1 MSGDGTAEEAGA
13 SAAGLERVFAALPP
27 ARGRGF
33 AVTWWGRTW
42 LQALEDTALDGK
54 QLKQGNRY
62 ARQGAVGA
70 VSVRPGRITAV
81 VRDADRTPHRADVLL
96 RELNEAEWDRMLE
109 MIVDEAG
116 HIAALLD
123 RDMPPRLVEDAAD
136 VGLELLPG
144 IGDLDPECA
153 CGAWDHCPHT
163 AALSYQMARL
173 LDEDPFVLFLMRG
186 RSERE
191 VLEALQER
199 SAARASAE
207 GDGASRSASGQG
219 GESEGVDAQEVFA
232 LGAVLPPLPALPP
245 PAREPGEIA
254 ALDGGTSPAPG
265 LDIDALTFVA
275 ADAAARARRA
285 LGEALSPG
293 HAARSVPRPL
303 SEWEDA
309 VRLAA
314 GNPPRAVTA
323 RLARGCGRTERE
335 LHVAARAWEFGGPDA
350 LAVLEE
356 RSPDPAELARAH
368 DQFAAAWPEEDGARP
383 RLRATGARW
392 TASGTDAQ
400 VRLGADGRWWPYRRQ
415 ARVWWPVG
423 GPERDPAAALGVAL
437 AGSGDPAGDPDAE
450 ADTGSP
456 ARQGRGPEA

>member
-1 MSGDGTAEEAGA
+1 MAEEPGESGA
-13 SAAGLERVFAALPP
+13 ALERVFPALPP
-27 ARGRGF
+27 AQGRGF

-54 QLKQGNRY
+54 QLKQGRRY

-81 VRDADRTPHRADVLL
+81 VRDADRTTYRADVLL
-96 RELNEAEWDRMLE
+96 RELDEGEWDRMLE
-109 MIVDEAG
+109 MVVDEAG

-186 RSERE
+186 RSERDL
-191 VLEALQER
+191 LEALQER
-199 SAARASAE
+199 SSARAAAE
-207 GDGASRSASGQG
+207 GDGTSRSAADRD
-219 GESEGVDAQEVFA
+219 EASEGVEAREAFA
-232 LGAVLPPLPALPP
+232 LGAVLPPLPGLPP
-245 PAREPGEIA
+245 PAREPVEIA
-254 ALDGGTSPAPG
+254 ALDGGTAPAPG
-265 LDIDALTFVA
+265 LDIDALTFLA

-293 HAARSVPRPL
+293 HSARPVPRPL
-303 SEWEDA
+303 TAWEDA

-314 GNPPRAVTA
+314 AAPRRTVTA
-323 RLARGCGRTERE
+323 RLAHGHGRTERE
-335 LHVAARAWEFGGPDA
+335 LEVAARAWEFGGPEA

-356 RSPDPAELARAH
+356 DRSPTPGELSRAR
-368 DQFAAAWPEEDGARP
+368 DQLAAAWPEEDGSRP
-383 RLRATGARW
+383 RLQATGARW
-392 TASGTDAQ
+392 TATGTDAQ
-400 VRLGADGRWWPYRRQ
+400 VRHGADGRWWPYRRD
-415 ARVWWPVG
+415 ARIWWPAG
-423 GPERDPAAALGVAL
+423 GPERDPAAALAVAL
-437 AGSGDPAGDPDAE
+437 AEGE
-450 ADTGSP
+450 ETGVGAVP
-456 ARQGRGPEA
+456 PVREGFGREV